1 MTKRLETITAHA
13 HVKNIS
19 DSLFQK
25 YDLTLSLL
33 RTNQVAVTRRR
44 IGHAKIAYF
53 YLSLKDLCEDCYV
66 PVTGENLILSYP
78 KYNTRRMKQKLNPC
92 TKDNVKKNNIH
103 KLLRFIKEIKIIDGI
118 L

>member
-1 MTKRLETITAHA
+1 MTKRSGTITEFA

-33 RTNQVAVTRRR
+33 RTDQVAVTRTR
-44 IGHAKIAYF
+44 IGHAKISHF
-53 YLSLKDLCEDCYV
+53 YLSTKDLCEDCYE
-66 PVTGENLILSYP
+66 PVTGEHLILSYQ
-78 KYNTRRMKQKLNPC
+78 KYNARRTKQKLNPC
-92 TKDNVKKNNIH
+92 TKDNVKRNNIH
-103 KLLRFIKEIKIIDGI
+103 KLLRFVKEIKIIDAI